1 MEDGRFGGSRIVITD
16 RFDEVY
22 EELRQKFSDSQF
34 FRIDADDFLVEHADE
49 CQQKAYLTSQQEKV
63 IVLTAKRFTPIAQNK
78 LLKILEEPPYKT
90 YFILMTPLKSGLL
103 PTIRSRLP
111 IVEKKIDKEQV
122 ELSIDLEQL
131 DLSGLFEFLQSN
143 RRIDAKKALVLV
155 ETLAKEVMKSSQ
167 FNLDNELLEAFSE
180 TIRLLNMGSPPNF
193 VLMRL
198 CLKLMNRK
206 IKK

>member
-1 MEDGRFGGSRIVITD
+1 MEDGGLGGSQIVITD

-22 EELRQKFSDSQF
+22 EDLKQKFSDSQF
-34 FRIDADDFLVEHADE
+34 FRIEADDFLVEHADE
-49 CQQKAYLTSQQEKV
+49 CQQKAYLTSLKEKV

-78 LLKILEEPPYKT
+78 LLKILEEPPTKT

-111 IVEKKIDKEQV
+111 IVEKQVDKEQV
-122 ELSIDLEQL
+122 DLTIDLEQL
-131 DLSGLFEFLQSN
+131 DLSQLFDFLQTN
-143 RRIDAKKALVLV
+143 RRVDAKKALVLV
-155 ETLAKEVMKSSQ
+155 EALGKEVMKSGRFDLDDEVLETFSQ
-167 FNLDNELLEAFSE
+167 SV
-180 TIRLLNMGSPPNF
+180 RLLDMGSPPNF

-206 IKK
+206 RK